1 MPNIEVICSRGE
13 IDFSSEGWSAVS
25 PAAVDLV
32 KQMVDKDPAKRPTVE
47 EVLKKE
53 WVKNPPVIVGVERD
67 DEA

>member
-1 MPNIEVICSRGE
+1 MICSRGE

-47 EVLKKE
+47 G
-53 WVKNPPVIVGVERD
+53 VGEESSGD
-67 DEA
+67 CGSGEG